1 MKRKPLVKILSLA
14 SAVFLAISIPSFPFL
29 TPSSSIAFAWPW
41 SSGSDEDPEGF
52 GDADSPDAFNDSQ
65 YAELENELE
74 ERESSGEPDYPNED
88 FGDSDSPEGNNSSY
102 GPSYGTVS
110 NFSSGP
116 TSASYHTGA
125 AVSLSQGNLWDPGDV
140 GYDGDIIDVTGNASY
155 FFGTQAQGTG
165 QASLGLSGAN
175 LGVQANFLA
184 GAQTSATFQS
194 VLHTGLFDVE
204 TQITGSL
211 TKIGRAHV

>member
-1 MKRKPLVKILSLA
+1 MRPKTLVQVLSLA
-14 SAVFLAISIPSFPFL
+14 SAVFLAISLPSFPFL
-29 TPSSSIAFAWPW
+29 TPSSQVAFAWPW

-52 GDADSPDAFNDSQ
+52 GNADSPDSFNDSQ

-74 ERESSGEPDYPNED
+74 EWESSGESGNSNE
-88 FGDSDSPEGNNSSY
+88 NNPSY
-102 GPSYGTVS
+102 SPSYGTQS
-110 NFSSGP
+110 NFSTGLG
-116 TSASYHTGA
+116 SATYTGGA

-140 GYDGDIIDVTGNASY
+140 GYDGDIVDVTGNASY
-155 FFGTQAQGTG
+155 FVGTQAQGTG

-184 GAQTSATFQS
+184 GAQTPATFQS

-204 TQITGSL
+204 KS
-211 TKIGRAHV
+211 